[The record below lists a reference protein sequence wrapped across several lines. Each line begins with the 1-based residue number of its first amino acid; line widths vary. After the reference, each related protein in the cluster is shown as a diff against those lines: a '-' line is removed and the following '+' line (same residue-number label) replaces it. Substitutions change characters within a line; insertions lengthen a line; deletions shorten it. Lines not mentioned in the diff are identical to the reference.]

1 MFGGQTDA
9 EERNS
14 FGTQTIEALKHFHA
28 DKAFLSTAA
37 FDVRL
42 SITAYKEH
50 DMLFQRQA
58 MSCARETH
66 ILVNNNIPST
76 PLVHVCKSEEVAGII
91 TDAVFPEKL
100 MIELNDSKVIV
111 ISA

>member
-1 MFGGQTDA
+1 
-9 EERNS
+9 
-14 FGTQTIEALKHFHA
+14 
-28 DKAFLSTAA
+28 
-37 FDVRL
+37 
-42 SITAYKEH
+42 
-50 DMLFQRQA
+50 MLFQRQA

-76 PLVHVCKSEEVAGII
+76 PLFHVCKSEEVAGII